1 MSCVSL
7 VCFVLHGVL
16 RLCDTSTSLFWPAPQ
31 HLCELVQRCMWCH
44 AVLSRP
50 AEHFCACWCSHSL
63 VVGMLPLQQA
73 VVASLPTSMR
83 RRRSGSTLLGLASQ
97 CSLSQLAP
105 CQCRAAA
112 RGLFRYQGGRNS
124 TGQGLCPA
132 RAAMACVLLW
142 GLWLQRW
149 CARCSG
155 AVIDASGPPGG
166 CNSPWFAWGFEG
178 NHCLHDAGR
187 DLWWCIHHSVI
198 L

>member
-31 HLCELVQRCMWCH
+31 HLCELVQRFMWCH

-50 AEHFCACWCSHSL
+50 AEHFCACWCSHRL
-63 VVGMLPLQQA
+63 VVGMLQLQQA
-73 VVASLPTSMR
+73 VVASLPTSMQR
-83 RRRSGSTLLGLASQ
+83 RRCGNTLLGLASQ
-97 CSLSQLAP
+97 YSSVGSLPMQGC
-105 CQCRAAA
+105 CQR
-112 RGLFRYQGGRNS
+112 LY
-124 TGQGLCPA
+124 PA
-132 RAAMACVLLW
+132 QAAMACVLLR
-142 GLWLQRW
+142 GLWLQGW

-166 CNSPWFAWGFEG
+166 CNSPWFAWSFEG

-187 DLWWCIHHSVI
+187 DLWWCSHHGVI